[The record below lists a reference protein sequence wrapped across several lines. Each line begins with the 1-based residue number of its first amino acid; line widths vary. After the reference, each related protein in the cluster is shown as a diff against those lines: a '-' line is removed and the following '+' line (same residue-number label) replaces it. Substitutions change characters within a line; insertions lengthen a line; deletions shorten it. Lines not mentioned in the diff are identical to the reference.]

1 MLASDEL
8 EGFGSLITIKGTNTY
23 LGDLMHFEGHGT
35 FDPDHGLVPVT
46 KDEADV
52 HNKAMDEARLTG
64 LDENC
69 EVGQTGFFYFRND
82 KGGRMVI
89 HTFIGMEVACQSI
102 RVKGQ
107 SITFVRK
114 GKTFRGRLSR
124 QHDVFNFRR
133 VA

>member
-52 HNKAMDEARLTG
+52 HNKAMDEAAADG
-64 LDENC
+64 A
-69 EVGQTGFFYFRND
+69 
-82 KGGRMVI
+82 GR
-89 HTFIGMEVACQSI
+89 EL
-102 RVKGQ
+102 
-107 SITFVRK
+107 
-114 GKTFRGRLSR
+114 RGRPDGFLLLP
-124 QHDVFNFRR
+124 
-133 VA
+133 